1 MDRPLTN
8 DGPQEKTAHGGAL
21 LRDKHLARII
31 WHDGRKLNGPLVKPV
46 DFESVTA

>member
-21 LRDKHLARII
+21 PEFCLQSLHLRRSVR
-31 WHDGRKLNGPLVKPV
+31 RKYLSNG
-46 DFESVTA
+46 